1 MGNMLFR
8 ISTVIL
14 TATHLLSN
22 YVRANVVAP
31 VSNQN
36 TQLKVQ
42 DADMGQKMQMANTI
56 ANMGIA
62 GTTGSKPG
70 QMNICSGKSID
81 GAMQQINQQ
90 LSQRC
95 VQEKKEKKAQLA
107 EAAKSLVDSKN
118 QCVQKVS
125 PQAMTCHVDREVKKI
140 ISESYY
146 MLSKNQNV
154 TEVFEQG
161 NPVLLVV
168 TEKFAYNA
176 KEKETPKT
184 SNFKNSTPV
193 TFKYNRLGGLLSQSG
208 ELPQPKKDSPCAA
221 CLEMLSK
228 KAESVDGQTES
239 CGGCDSTYL
248 PTNVQ
253 GNQFKIQN
261 SSGKEEGKKK
271 GSEKSDEGD
280 N

>member
-8 ISTVIL
+8 ISTAIL
-14 TATHLLSN
+14 TTAHLLSN

-31 VSNQN
+31 VGSQN
-36 TQLKVQ
+36 SQVKVQ
-42 DADMGQKMQMANTI
+42 DADLGQKMQITNTI
-56 ANMGIA
+56 ANMGLA
-62 GTTGSKPG
+62 GTTAGGKPG
-70 QMNICSGKSID
+70 QMNICTGKSID

-90 LSQRC
+90 LTQRC

-107 EAAKSLVDSKN
+107 EAAKSLVEKKD

-146 MLSKNQNV
+146 KLLKNGNV
-154 TEVFEQG
+154 TEVFEQDQ
-161 NPVLLVV
+161 PVLLTV
-168 TEKFAYNA
+168 TEKFVYNA
-176 KEKETPKT
+176 KEKETPKQ

-221 CLEMLSK
+221 CLEMLSR

-248 PTNVQ
+248 PANVQ
-253 GNQFKIQN
+253 GGQFKIQN
-261 SSGKEEGKKK
+261 VSGKDDKKK
-271 GSEKSDEGD
+271 GSDKSDEGD